1 LTADF
6 FDSVHP
12 LPEVYICL
20 LHDFLL
26 SIFVFLKLCFL
37 FPYLLLVLFP
47 SSD

>member
-20 LHDFLL
+20 LRGFLL

-37 FPYLLLVLFP
+37 SPYLF
-47 SSD
+47 